1 MATLAAPIHERQ
13 SNIEDGWGSNLLN
26 MQSSAASLIGWVRK
40 CGEGA
45 DQDWGV
51 VYMSGG
57 AGWGQRRVMA
67 RLSPSGATLEVGMG
81 VTAAAVANAIVS
93 S

>member
-1 MATLAAPIHERQ
+1 M
-13 SNIEDGWGSNLLN
+13 
-26 MQSSAASLIGWVRK
+26 RK

-51 VYMSGG
+51 VYMSGC

-67 RLSPSGATLEVGMG
+67 RLSPSGAALEVGMG
-81 VTAAAVANAIVS
+81 VTAAGVANAIVS
-93 S
+93 LREELISIHSGGLSAHTDSGRCGG